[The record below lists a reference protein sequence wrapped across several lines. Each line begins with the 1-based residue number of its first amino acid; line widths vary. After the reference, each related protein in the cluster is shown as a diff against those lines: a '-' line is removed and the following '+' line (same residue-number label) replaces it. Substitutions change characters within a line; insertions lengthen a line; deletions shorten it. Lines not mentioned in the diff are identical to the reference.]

1 MIFFFFLCIERH
13 EGYKVEEKEIRRE
26 RLLRKKIIERKDAE
40 KNYETINDD
49 VHIRIQEHCKVKEKK
64 MEERR
69 YRKICETMKVDT
81 YEKNNNRKT

>member
-1 MIFFFFLCIERH
+1 M
-13 EGYKVEEKEIRRE
+13 KVIR
-26 RLLRKKIIERKDAE
+26 LRKKKSEERGYWEKKNIERKDAE

-64 MEERR
+64 TEERR

-81 YEKNNNRKT
+81 YEKNHNKKNINIALLEKLK